1 MKKHHLTFL
10 LMFCLSL
17 KVVSQ
22 TVSGVITQVPCNND
36 GIYTVTSTGFS
47 FPINYSYYLDNEL
60 ITHSNVNSATD
71 QLTNIPMGYSGNITV
86 FVDDGVHFASDIDT
100 YTPSFSFSII
110 GNSPL
115 CPITMGTLNATQN
128 SGSSGPFTF
137 EWTNSQ
143 TLNSYSGNN
152 VSVPIGTYSVTI
164 VDQTTGCSFSIL
176 DSIGLYQLSNVT
188 ATVSSTQANCTNGT
202 ATAVAS
208 GGISPYTYL
217 WMNGATSPTITGLVQ
232 NYYSVIVTDAQ
243 GCQSN
248 FLGTYVQQNPTISV
262 NISPTDATCTESDGS
277 AIAFGSGGVSPYT
290 YSWSNGQTGQT
301 ATNLSGSIN
310 YNVIATDANGCT
322 GTNSVYLST
331 STPITVTY
339 TSTVSSCT
347 IPTGSA
353 TVTPIGGTAPYT
365 IVWNTSPS
373 VTGATIS
380 NFAPGTYSFVVTDA
394 VGCVRTG
401 AAVID
406 PVSTI
411 SASGQGSTVPCP
423 NTIGNAAISVSGSN
437 PPFTYAWSN
446 GATTSQISGV
456 QLGSYSCL
464 ITDAV
469 GCKVTKYAYV
479 NSISNLN
486 IGMSTTPVSCLY
498 NTDGSAIAQVTG
510 GTAPYTYSYSN
521 GNTTA
526 NATTMGMGCYWLTV
540 SDVNGCSNST
550 HFTITNAATS
560 TDCYCTIEGNVFLD
574 GNANC
579 TLDGGEVGV
588 ENIMIHCSGQ
598 GYQFTDVNGNYGFQV
613 PSGTYTIEEQVNGY
627 YPLTSCQPSSTT
639 LTVVAATGCQST
651 VNIANAINIIHD
663 LKVVPVNSGLPP
675 IPGNSYQQ
683 AVIVK
688 NEGTVIESGIQV
700 GYETDGQLPFVN
712 STMPGFMQT
721 GNPNHYGV
729 QSGFL
734 SLNPNETK
742 VLLMNYN
749 TPTNIPLGTEVSF
762 YDSVAHLAPIDV
774 NWLLDYT
781 PWNNVNHFKTNVIG
795 SYDPNY
801 KEVYPKGNQSQGY
814 ISSLVKEFDYTI
826 HFQNE
831 GTYFAA
837 NIVVTD
843 QLDEDLDWKTLSPG
857 YSDYSYT
864 TSVSETGLVT
874 FTFANINL
882 PWKSSYGDALSS
894 GLINYSI
901 KRKTTNP
908 QGTEFTNTAN
918 IFFDYNAPITTNTTV
933 NTLNDALA
941 GLIENVENENFSNE
955 VTVDVFPM
963 PAKDL
968 MSIRINNVKKDEVAN
983 VSIIDLTGNVVSSK
997 KFSLAEGTTL
1007 VNQNVS
1013 NLATG
1018 TYLTKIEFENGS
1030 SIIKKIVL
1038 Y

>member
-1 MKKHHLTFL
+1 
-10 LMFCLSL
+10 MFCLSL

-22 TVSGVITQVPCNND
+22 TVSGIITQIPCNND
-36 GIYTVTSTGFS
+36 GIYTVTTTGLSLPITYTYHINGVPYVHTNVYST
-47 FPINYSYYLDNEL
+47 
-60 ITHSNVNSATD
+60 TD
-71 QLTNIPMGYSGNITV
+71 QLTNIPMDNNGYIWVYATSG
-86 FVDDGVHFASDIDT
+86 ASTATGYDS
-100 YTPSFSFSII
+100 YSPNFNFSITGI
-110 GNSPL
+110 SPI
-115 CPITMGTLNATQN
+115 CPITMGTITATQT
-128 SGSSGPFTF
+128 SGSTGPFTF
-137 EWTNSQ
+137 DWTNNQ

-152 VSVPIGTYSVTI
+152 ISVPLGNYSVTI
-164 VDQTTGCSFSIL
+164 IDQTTGCTLNIS
-176 DSIGLYQLSNVT
+176 DSAGVINQLSNVT
-188 ATVSSTQANCTNGT
+188 ATMSSTPANCTNGT

-232 NYYSVIVTDAQ
+232 NYYTLTVTDAQ
-243 GCQSN
+243 GCQSTN
-248 FLGTYVQQNPTISV
+248 LGTNVQQNPYISV
-262 NISPTDATCTESDGS
+262 NSTIIDATCAESDGS

-290 YSWSNGQTGQT
+290 YSWRNGQAGQT
-301 ATNLSGSIN
+301 ATNLAGEI
-310 YNVIATDANGCT
+310 YYEVVATDANGCT
-322 GTNSVYLST
+322 GFGGAYVNT

-347 IPTGSA
+347 SPTGSA
-353 TVTPIGGTAPYT
+353 TVTPTGGTTPYT

-380 NFAPGTYSFVVTDA
+380 NFGPGSYLFVVTDA
-394 VGCVRTG
+394 LGCVKTG

-406 PVSTI
+406 PISTI
-411 SASGQGSTVPCP
+411 NASAQGSTVLCP
-423 NTIGNAAISVSGSN
+423 TTIGNAIATASGTN

-456 QLGSYSCL
+456 PLGSYFCL
-464 ITDAV
+464 ITDGV
-469 GCKVTKYAYV
+469 GCIVTKYADV
-479 NSISNLN
+479 LSTSNLN
-486 IGMSTTPVSCLY
+486 IGISTTPVSCLY
-498 NTDGSAIAQVTG
+498 DTDGAAIAQVTG

-526 NATTMGMGCYWLTV
+526 NGNTMGMGYYWLTV

-550 HFTITNAATS
+550 NFTITNAATS

-579 TLDGGEVGV
+579 SLDGGEVGV

-598 GYQFTDVNGNYGFQV
+598 GYQFTDVNGNYSFQV

-627 YPLTSCQPSSTT
+627 YPLASCQPSSTT

-663 LKVVPVNSGLPP
+663 LKVVTVNSGLPP

-683 AVIVK
+683 TVIVK
-688 NEGTVIESGIQV
+688 NEGTVIENDVQL
-700 GYETDGQLPFVN
+700 GYENDGQLPFVN

-729 QSGFL
+729 QSGFS
-734 SLNPNETK
+734 SLNPNETS

-749 TPTNIPLGTEVSF
+749 TPTNIPIGTEVTF
-762 YDSVAHLAPIDV
+762 YDSVAHLAPIEV

-781 PWNNVNHFKTNVIG
+781 PWNNVNKIKTTVIG

-814 ISSLVKEFDYTI
+814 ISSVTKEFDYTI

-933 NTLNDALA
+933 NTLNDEFG
-941 GLIENVENENFSNE
+941 GLIENANNESISNE

-963 PAKDL
+963 PVKDL
-968 MSIRINNVKKDEVAN
+968 MSIRINNITKDEVATI
-983 VSIIDLTGNVVSSK
+983 SIIDLTGTVVREG
-997 KFSLAEGTTL
+997 KFSLVSGTTL
-1007 VNQNVS
+1007 VDQNIS

-1018 TYLTKIEFENGS
+1018 TYLAKIEFENGS
-1030 SIIKKIVL
+1030 FIIKKIVK